1 MVAKI
6 KASGDGGWSG
16 VWTMYVLTDGVRGGE
31 AVKGGPGGTEGP
43 PRPRCDVSVAGRPVS
58 VSGIHSTSPPPVAF
72 CRASVRETA
81 AEHSS
86 RDWGR
91 G

>member
-31 AVKGGPGGTEGP
+31 AVKGGSGGT
-43 PRPRCDVSVAGRPVS
+43 DVSVAGRPVS